1 MITKTSAR
9 IIRGIWEAI
18 EASEPYISTERLTV
32 MTAEVASRRFGCDLD
47 AGDVSEALIVSA
59 K

>member
-47 AGDVSEALIVSA
+47 AEALIVSA